1 MTVSVTVSGV
11 ATGHNAAP
19 LRAGWIGDTGSEVA
33 RGTLIGPTE
42 IDVAMLKLES
52 DSLATP
58 VNVILGKN
66 GKPVPVPVGNAP
78 KVPLPVRIPEGTIPV
93 ALARVK
99 VGKLEMA
106 SY

>member
-1 MTVSVTVSGV
+1 ME
-11 ATGHNAAP
+11 
-19 LRAGWIGDTGSEVA
+19 DTGSELA
-33 RGTLIGPTE
+33 TGTLIGPTG
-42 IDVAMLKLES
+42 IDVAILKLENG
-52 DSLATP
+52 SLATP
-58 VNVILGKN
+58 VIVILGNN

-78 KVPLPVRIPEGTIPV
+78 KVPLPVRIPEGTTPV